1 MPDNNSFLPEDYL
14 ARKIARRTNF
24 ICLSLFAVVTVG
36 VVAAWFV
43 TDQQR
48 GQVLRQQEQIDASYA
63 ETAKRIAEMEDLQHR
78 KKQMI
83 RKAKVISVLV
93 EPVPRSLIMAEMIN
107 QMPPTL
113 SLTEFELDTK
123 VIRVAERPKTAI
135 ERQRERMNQK
145 AQLEEQEQPS
155 APQTEVNLKLVGIA
169 PTDVEVS
176 TFIAKLNQ
184 HAMFEQVVLAYS
196 EQTRVLEKPMRRF
209 RVEAV
214 LNQDVDV
221 ARLEP
226 TMVSR
231 KIAGDPMGDKIHINN
246 QGDVV
251 APDQVGA
258 VDTE

>member
-1 MPDNNSFLPEDYL
+1 
-14 ARKIARRTNF
+14 
-24 ICLSLFAVVTVG
+24 
-36 VVAAWFV
+36 
-43 TDQQR
+43 
-48 GQVLRQQEQIDASYA
+48 
-63 ETAKRIAEMEDLQHR
+63 
-78 KKQMI
+78 
-83 RKAKVISVLV
+83 VISVLV

-231 KIAGDPMGDKIHINN
+231 KIAGDPMGDKIHINH